1 MELDLIRRATLAL
14 CEADGLDEVH
24 RVLGALFARL
34 GIDQYVFISVTGCVL
49 KGSPVLVSNC
59 DERWQALYRSNSY
72 QCIDPFVRR
81 LRGCPLPFLWS
92 ELSSA
97 LLGSDALAFLTCARL
112 HRIDTCRGATVPAH
126 VRGEQVASLHVC
138 QRTDNLGARE
148 IGIRDAYLL
157 SGLATTLHLRIGE
170 LSGRCGVEPLTCRER
185 QCLLWAARGKSQADV
200 ALILGVSARTV
211 RFHHENA
218 MRKLDTVN
226 IAAAVA
232 SAAALGQI

>member
-1 MELDLIRRATLAL
+1 MELDLIRRATRAL
-14 CEADGLDEVH
+14 CEAEGLDEVR

-34 GIDQYVFISVTGCVL
+34 GIDQYAFISVTGCVL

-59 DERWQALYRSNSY
+59 DERWQAVYRSNGY
-72 QCIDPFVRR
+72 QCVDPFMQR
-81 LRGCPLPFLWS
+81 LRGCPLPFLWT

-97 LLGSDALAFLTCARL
+97 LLGSDALAFLSCARF
-112 HRIDTCRGATVPAH
+112 HRIDTCQGATVPAH
-126 VRGEQVASLHVC
+126 VRGEQLAALHVS
-138 QRTDNLGARE
+138 QRIDSVGARE

-157 SGLATTLHLRIGE
+157 SGLATTLHLRVGE
-170 LSGRCGVEPLTCRER
+170 LSGTCGVLPLTCRER
-185 QCLLWAARGKSQADV
+185 QCLLWASRGKSQADV

-218 MRKLDTVN
+218 MRKLDAVN